1 MRYRMAGA
9 VGVAAI
15 GLTLAACSSGGSST
29 AASSPS
35 SSSPSAAS
43 APASSSAPSAP
54 ASSSAPSAPASSSA
68 PTVSLGSVS
77 GIPGKFLVGSDG
89 KTLYLFEAD
98 KGTKSACTGAC
109 AQAWPYATVTG
120 TPTAGSGVNKSL
132 LGTTKAPDGS
142 TQLTYGGHPL
152 YYFVADTGSG
162 TAKGQNSKAF
172 GAGWYVVAPTG
183 KKIDTD

>member
-1 MRYRMAGA
+1 
-9 VGVAAI
+9 
-15 GLTLAACSSGGSST
+15 
-29 AASSPS
+29 
-35 SSSPSAAS
+35 
-43 APASSSAPSAP
+43 
-54 ASSSAPSAPASSSA
+54 
-68 PTVSLGSVS
+68 
-77 GIPGKFLVGSDG
+77 VGSNG

-98 KGTKSACTGAC
+98 KSGKSTCTGAC

-120 TPTAGSGVNKSL
+120 KPVAGSGVKQSL
-132 LGTTKAPDGS
+132 LGTVKAPDGS

-152 YYFVADTGSG
+152 YYFVGDSAAG